1 MGGKSQAGLKLTGV
15 QGKQDLAD
23 NYNNCGCT
31 DGYCDP
37 EPANLHQFGVVS
49 RTGSKEWAAS
59 PHSTRVLYHV
69 DYLQSNLDSVVMV
82 RG

>member
-59 PHSTRVLYHV
+59 PRTTTFDWPV
-69 DYLQSNLDSVVMV
+69 DRLWSNSV
-82 RG
+82 R